1 VEIVEARTRAE
12 REQPALV
19 VVNNPF
25 VASEDRQTFC
35 DAFLPGET
43 LGRYCERVGVALP
56 SRVINVWQ
64 NGRPVP
70 GDLWRRLIPRN
81 GDQIVIRA
89 RGEGGGGGNKVLR
102 TVAMIAVVVV
112 SIFAPYL
119 APAGWG
125 AIGAAGGLTATGALI
140 SAGVMIGGS
149 LLVNALLPMPG
160 PTAAK
165 LGSGQ
170 KYESSPTY
178 AIQGGRN
185 RMRAWEPMTLVFGRH
200 KVVPDAGAKPYSQ
213 YVGDVQ
219 FLNQIFHFGL
229 QLNAVS
235 LNDFKIGETPVSN
248 YQGVQLQSSDPNTGA
263 LSMFSGNVDTLQ
275 GFTLQSGVINTR
287 TTPSDVTHISVEIA
301 SQLFYVSDS
310 GALEP
315 RSVDVRLQYRPVGG
329 AWADIG
335 LLNDAIYATHYWAKM
350 QIETGTGGGEAGES
364 FQREQQVG
372 FGSTNPADHTDG
384 ETFVIKPGY
393 SFGGGDAGVTVV
405 PPVMGV
411 WRWKP
416 HPFQMGQPWSGIAPD
431 PLIGY
436 STNPGVRVTGAR
448 QEPTRQTV
456 SWNVPVGAYEVRAWK
471 VTADIQSS
479 RESNQT
485 AISQILCYQ
494 TDTADYA
501 GQLRVALRIQASSQL
516 NGAVDEFSA
525 IASAWCSAWTG
536 SEWKWT
542 TTSNPAWWFLWFARG
557 KVGSDGHRIYG
568 GGLSDAQI
576 DIAGIKAWGL
586 WCDQKRLTFDYVLD
600 QKMSAAAVLQMIAR
614 AGRASMTYQTGK
626 LGVVWDAENLPVSA
640 MFGPFNV
647 RAGSFKVEY
656 VNEGTVDEIV
666 ANFVN
671 KDAGWV
677 MDEVRAKVPGAVA
690 TNNPLQLDLD
700 GCTNADMAG
709 REANLIAAS
718 QVWKR
723 RRVSWETD
731 LEGLVCTRGDVVSFS
746 HDLTVWGYAGRLMP
760 GSGGTL
766 MKLQQAVPSAGS
778 GTVMLRDPD
787 GNMKI
792 VRVSSDVGEVDE
804 LTIVTDLDGFPM
816 PGDEGY
822 EDCSPFDWA
831 WQFDPLSTPGRRFKV
846 SGVAPA
852 GDGLRFEA
860 IDDDPEYYACESNP
874 YLYTPPRDGGLLTGV
889 VFSLSATESI
899 VSVSADQ
906 IRVGLSWALSR
917 DMPVQIK
924 VAVNGVPRVAQT
936 VEGRSLDLVVQTG
949 DVIVATVVPKGPTGA
964 GTPKTLT
971 YKVEGL
977 AAPLPP
983 VEGLTTVF
991 RDGLTVLSWRK
1002 VMDVREPAYE
1012 VRVGDSWENSRLV
1025 GITSSQDMLA
1035 VGNGGYWV
1043 AARFKL
1049 SNGTVVYGPAA
1060 GIVISG
1066 AVLVR
1071 NVLLVQ
1077 DEAPEWTGSLSGGAI
1092 VYEGNLSLAAQGDLL
1107 ASPDLLAESDLLWMG
1122 GAAPEGTYTN
1132 SVSDQVDIG
1141 YVAPVRI
1148 DFDMEF
1154 LAISQDDDLLTIP
1167 DLLAVDDLLN
1177 GSARQAITLRP
1188 QIRHAQ
1194 EDGEWSEW
1202 VDFVPGL
1209 VNARYFDV
1217 RLYLAT
1223 SNPRIVPLV
1232 SRFRWTVDVP
1242 DLVQRAESV
1251 TVPVAGMR
1259 VMFPKPFHARPNLQ
1273 ITILDSQNGDRAVIP
1288 AVTSDEFGFDI
1299 RIFNGSTSVE
1309 RSINWISQGY

>member
-1 VEIVEARTRAE
+1 MEIVEARTRAE

-185 RMRAWEPMTLVFGRH
+185 RMRAWEPMTLVFGQH
-200 KVVPDAGAKPYSQ
+200 KVIPDLGAKPYSQ

-229 QLNAVS
+229 QLNSVS
-235 LNDFKIGETPVSN
+235 LSDYKIGDTPVLN
-248 YQGVQLQSSDPNTGA
+248 YQGVQLQTSDPNTGG
-263 LSMFSGNVDTLQ
+263 LSMFPGNVDTLQ

-287 TTPSDVTHISVEIA
+287 TTPANVTHISVEIA
-301 SQLFYVSDS
+301 SQLFYVNDAGGMDS
-310 GALEP
+310 
-315 RSVDVRLQYRPVGG
+315 RSVDLRLQYRPVGG

-364 FQREQQVG
+364 FRREQQIG
-372 FGSTNPADHTDG
+372 FGSTNPADHFDG

-393 SFGGGDAGVTVV
+393 SFGGGDAGVTYV
-405 PPVMGV
+405 PPLMGV

-416 HPFQMGQPWSGIAPD
+416 HPFQMGQPWYGIAPD

-436 STNPGVRVTGAR
+436 STSPGVRLTGAR
-448 QEPTRQTV
+448 QEPTRQAV
-456 SWNVPVGAYEVRAWK
+456 SWNVPLGMYEVRVWK
-471 VTADIQSS
+471 VSADIQSS

-485 AISQILCYQ
+485 AIGQILCYQ
-494 TDTADYA
+494 VDSADYS
-501 GQLRVALRIQASSQL
+501 GQLRLALRIQASSQL

-525 IASAWCSAWTG
+525 IASGWCSVWTG
-536 SEWKWT
+536 TEWKWD

-557 KVGSDGHRIYG
+557 KIDSDGHRVYG
-568 GGLSDAQI
+568 GGLTDAQI
-576 DIAGIKAWGL
+576 DIAAIKAWGL
-586 WCDQKRLTFDYVLD
+586 WCDRNRLTFNYVLD

-614 AGRASMTYQTGK
+614 AGRASMTHQTGK
-626 LGVVWDAENLPVSA
+626 LGVVWDAENLPETA
-640 MFGPFNV
+640 MFGPFNI
-647 RAGSFKVEY
+647 RAGSFKIAY
-656 VNEGTVDEIV
+656 VNEGTVDEV
-666 ANFVN
+666 VLNFIN

-677 MDEVRAKVPGAVA
+677 MDEVRAKVPGALA

-700 GCTNADMAG
+700 GCTNADLAG

-723 RRVSWETD
+723 RRISWETD
-731 LEGLVCTRGDVVSFS
+731 VEGLVCTRGDVVSFS
-746 HDLTVWGYAGRLMP
+746 HDLTVWGYSGRMMP
-760 GSGGTL
+760 GSGGHTI
-766 MKLQQAVPSAGS
+766 KLQHSVPSDGS
-778 GTVMLRDPD
+778 GIALLRSPD
-787 GNMKI
+787 GIMKTVNVI
-792 VRVSSDVGEVDE
+792 SAVGDVDE
-804 LTIVTDLDGFPM
+804 LTVVTDLAGFPM
-816 PGDEGY
+816 PGDVGY
-822 EDCSPFDWA
+822 ENSSVFDWA

-860 IDDDPEYYACESNP
+860 VDDDPEYYLCESNP
-874 YLYTPPRDGGLLTGV
+874 YLYTPPKDGGLLVGV
-889 VFSLSATESI
+889 VFSIAATESI
-899 VSVSADQ
+899 VSVSGDQ
-906 IRVGLSWALSR
+906 IRVQLSWVLSR
-917 DMPVQIK
+917 DMPARVEVSVNSVSRLVQI
-924 VAVNGVPRVAQT
+924 
-936 VEGRSLDLVVQTG
+936 VEGRSLELIVRTG
-949 DVIVATVVPKGPTGA
+949 DVVAATVTPKGSTGTGA
-964 GTPKTLT
+964 PKRLT
-971 YKVEGL
+971 YLVVGL
-977 AAPLPP
+977 GAPLPP

-1002 VMDVREPAYE
+1002 VQDIRDPLYE
-1012 VRVGDSWENSRLV
+1012 VRLGESWANSRLV
-1025 GITSSQDMLA
+1025 GTTADREILA
-1035 VGNGGYWV
+1035 IGNDSYWV

-1049 SNGTVVYGPAA
+1049 SNGGVIYGPAS
-1060 GIVISG
+1060 GIVVSG

-1071 NVLLVQ
+1071 NVLIAQ
-1077 DEAPEWTGSLSGGAI
+1077 DEAPDWLGTLSDSAI
-1092 VYEGNLSLAAQGDLL
+1092 IYDGKLSLAALGDWL
-1107 ASPDLLAESDLLWMG
+1107 ASPDFLAESDLLWMG
-1122 GAAPEGTYTN
+1122 GASPEGTYTN
-1132 SVSDQVDIG
+1132 SVDDQVDIG
-1141 YVAPVRI
+1141 YVTPVRI
-1148 DFDMEF
+1148 DFDIEF
-1154 LAISQDDDLLTIP
+1154 VAISQDDDLFSIP
-1167 DLLAVDDLLN
+1167 DLLAAEDLLN
-1177 GSARQAITLRP
+1177 GSARQAITVRP
-1188 QIRHAQ
+1188 QIRYAQ
-1194 EDGEWSEW
+1194 EEGAWSDW

-1223 SNPRIVPLV
+1223 ANPRVVPLV
-1232 SRFRWTVDVP
+1232 SRFLWTVDVP

-1251 TVPVAGMR
+1251 TVPAAGMR
-1259 VMFPKPFHARPNLQ
+1259 VTFPKPFHARPNLQ
-1273 ITILDSQNGDRAVIP
+1273 VTILDSQSGDRAVVP
-1288 AVTSDEFGFDI
+1288 AVTLDESGFDI
-1299 RIFNGSTSVE
+1299 SILNGSTPVE
-1309 RSINWISQGY
+1309 RQINWLAQGY